1 MFYEDFIRAFQSI
14 IKQLD
19 RGKPETPNVYISTP
33 WYFTNTK
40 FSNELLLLDVVAFYS
55 PMCIKD

>member
-19 RGKPETPNVYISTP
+19 RGKPETPNVYISAP
-33 WYFTNTK
+33 
-40 FSNELLLLDVVAFYS
+40 
-55 PMCIKD
+55 